1 MNSLRL
7 PFLSNELM
15 SEEGSEMKVRVKLPR
30 SQSLD
35 GSYCPVVTQGPVKGG
50 VTSPIAGVSQML

>member
-15 SEEGSEMKVRVKLPR
+15 SEEGSEMKVRSNSHGLRV
-30 SQSLD
+30 
-35 GSYCPVVTQGPVKGG
+35 
-50 VTSPIAGVSQML
+50 